1 MITSSI
7 INGLNDEQRQVVSA
21 APGNY
26 LVLAGAGSGKTRVL
40 VHRIAWLV
48 QALHVSPYAILAV
61 TFTNKAAA
69 EMKQRIDA
77 LIPHVSRT
85 MWCGTF
91 HGLCHRLLRTHHLE
105 AGLSLDFQILDGE
118 DQQRLLKRLIK
129 AQNLDEKQWP
139 VRQAAWFINGH
150 KDEGRRPEQIRARD
164 GIEQTWL
171 RIYSAYQQT
180 CDRANLLDFAEILL
194 RSYELLSKNPALCA
208 HYQQRFSHIL
218 VDEFQDTN
226 AIQYAWLKILAGTS
240 SNVLI
245 VGDDD
250 QSIYGWRGAKIANI
264 GHFLQDFAQAQTI
277 RLEQNYRSTSTIL
290 DASNHLIANNLQR
303 MGKQLWTQGAKGE
316 PISVYS
322 AFNELDEARFVAN
335 KLADWQENGGK
346 LQDCA
351 VLYRSNAQSRV
362 LEEALLQARLPY
374 RIYGGMRFFERQE
387 IKDALAYLRL
397 INNRLDDVAFERVI
411 NVPARGIGEKTLDF
425 VRTLAREQGKT
436 LWQASRQ
443 LVDEKALNA
452 RMTNMLEQFLALID
466 ELEDET
472 REMSLFALVEQS
484 IKRSGLQGWY
494 ASERGEKG
502 QARVE
507 NLAELVNAAREF
519 SWQDEE
525 AQTELGAFLSHAALE
540 AGEGQADKFA
550 DAVQMMTLHSAKG
563 LEFPLV
569 FLVGLEEGLFPSQLS
584 QQEAGRIEEERRL
597 CYVGLTRAMQ
607 KLYISYAQ
615 SRRIYGK
622 ETLQT
627 PSRFIQEL
635 PAHCVEEIRLRAKVS
650 YPLAA
655 GRFAAQI
662 AQENLSKSRLSLG
675 CKVNH
680 PKFGLGKVVDFSG
693 AGEQSRVQ
701 VSFFDHGLK
710 WLVVQYARLEVVG

>member
-48 QALHVSPYAILAV
+48 QALLVSPYAILAV

-77 LIPHVSRT
+77 LIPNVSRT

-91 HGLCHRLLRTHHLE
+91 HGLCHRLLRMHHAE
-105 AGLSLDFQILDGE
+105 AGLSADFQILDAE

-139 VRQAAWFINGH
+139 ARQAAWFINGH
-150 KDEGRRPEQIRARD
+150 KDEGRRPEQIQAR
-164 GIEQTWL
+164 GLTEQTWL
-171 RIYSAYQQT
+171 RIYSTYQQT

-194 RSYELLSKNPALCA
+194 RSYELLCKNPVLCA

-226 AIQYAWLKILAGTS
+226 AIQYAWLKILAGSS

-250 QSIYGWRGAKIANI
+250 QSIYGWRGAQIANI
-264 GHFLQDFAQAQTI
+264 GHFLHDFAKAQTI

-335 KLADWQENGGK
+335 KLEDWQQKGGR

-397 INNRLDDVAFERVI
+397 ISNRFDDVAFERVI

-425 VRTLAREQGKT
+425 VRAFAREQGKT
-436 LWQASRQ
+436 LWQACRQ
-443 LVDEKALNA
+443 LVDEKTLNS

-466 ELEDET
+466 DLEDET
-472 REMSLFALVEQS
+472 REMPLFALVEQS
-484 IKRSGLQGWY
+484 IERSGLRDWY

-502 QARVE
+502 QARLE

-519 SWQDEE
+519 AWQDEE
-525 AQTELGAFLSHAALE
+525 AQTEFSAFLSHAAL
-540 AGEGQADKFA
+540 
-550 DAVQMMTLHSAKG
+550 
-563 LEFPLV
+563 
-569 FLVGLEEGLFPSQLS
+569 
-584 QQEAGRIEEERRL
+584 
-597 CYVGLTRAMQ
+597 
-607 KLYISYAQ
+607 
-615 SRRIYGK
+615 
-622 ETLQT
+622 
-627 PSRFIQEL
+627 
-635 PAHCVEEIRLRAKVS
+635 
-650 YPLAA
+650 
-655 GRFAAQI
+655 
-662 AQENLSKSRLSLG
+662 
-675 CKVNH
+675 
-680 PKFGLGKVVDFSG
+680 
-693 AGEQSRVQ
+693 
-701 VSFFDHGLK
+701 
-710 WLVVQYARLEVVG
+710 